1 MVLGNTK
8 TEIKMKEYES
18 NLTEAELSSAK
29 NSLAAL
35 CKKYITGSFFDKLVD
50 TTGISQAKDI
60 LLGDLKNMIGRGTSA
75 PAAKRFVDA
84 IVSARNSRAV
94 DTILANYML
103 AGDGM
108 RSGIGYN
115 ESTST
120 DHIEA
125 FRKFLSE
132 SRKNDMKCDGKSDKS
147 DKKPTEEEIAEAMK
161 IVEEHGYTAVKIDE
175 QKGCC
180 GKCEKDEKKDKKKDD
195 EDDKKL
201 KEALSIIEGCG
212 KKVVKESEE
221 DQFTLHCDGICDPDG
236 LKALIDNALATGN
249 LERDVADAIV
259 DIITTGES
267 VKIFG
272 DPDVMEDPETGFKI
286 YDGIEKFLENAPG
299 IEVEV
304 GEDVIDHWKDVFKRS
319 QGVEGN
325 RFGLKESVNDPDDPF
340 GNYLADV
347 SGEMTMYFDDV
358 DKDNQSRDKYYYA
371 LDKDEVRR
379 ELARLFKNGVSEEV
393 AAVKIVRFIE
403 DNNIL

>member
-75 PAAKRFVDA
+75 PAAKRFVEA

-161 IVEEHGYTAVKIDE
+161 IVEEHGYTAVKIVE
-175 QKGCC
+175 KKSCC
-180 GKCEKDEKKDKKKDD
+180 GKCEKDEKKDD

-221 DQFTLHCDGICDPDG
+221 QSFTLHCDGFCDPDG

-249 LERDVADAIV
+249 VERAVADSIV
-259 DIITTGES
+259 DIITTEDS
-267 VKIFG
+267 VRIVG
-272 DPDVMEDPETGFKI
+272 DQAVLADSMFAI

-304 GEDVIDHWKDVFKRS
+304 GEDVIDNWKEVFRIS
-319 QGVEGN
+319 ESVEGN
-325 RFGLKESVNDPDDPF
+325 QNPGLKESANDSDDLF

-358 DKDNQSRDKYYYA
+358 DKDNQSSDKYYDA
-371 LDKDEVRR
+371 LDKDLVIR
-379 ELARLFKNGVSEEV
+379 ELYRLFKNQVDEKV
-393 AAVKIVRFIE
+393 AAVKIVKFID

>member
-1 MVLGNTK
+1 MAEENNDVQ
-8 TEIKMKEYES
+8 
-18 NLTEAELSSAK
+18 LTEAELSNVK
-29 NSLAAL
+29 NSLATL

-60 LLGDLKNMIGRGTSA
+60 LIGDLKNMIGRGTSA
-75 PAAKRFVDA
+75 PAAKRFANAVM
-84 IVSARNSRAV
+84 SARNSRAV

-108 RSGIGYN
+108 KSGIGYN

-132 SRKNDMKCDGKSDKS
+132 SRKNETKCDGKSEKSDKTEKS
-147 DKKPTEEEIAEAMK
+147 DKKPTDEEIAEAMK

-180 GKCEKDEKKDKKKDD
+180 GKCEKDEKKDEKKED

-201 KEALSIIEGCG
+201 KEALSIIDACG
-212 KKVVKESEE
+212 KNAEKVVKESEE
-221 DQFTLHCDGICDPDG
+221 HLFTLQCAGICDPDG
-236 LKALIDNALATGN
+236 LKDLIDNALATGN
-249 LERDVADAIV
+249 FERDVADAIT
-259 DIITTGES
+259 DIYTTGES
-267 VKIFG
+267 VRIVG
-272 DPDVMEDPETGFKI
+272 DQAVLGDSMFAI

-299 IEVEV
+299 IEAEV
-304 GEDVIDHWKDVFKRS
+304 GEDVIDHWKEVFKRS
-319 QGVEGN
+319 EGVEGN
-325 RFGLKESVNDPDDPF
+325 HFGLKESVNDPDDPF

-393 AAVKIVRFIE
+393 AAVRIVKFID
-403 DNNIL
+403 DNISL